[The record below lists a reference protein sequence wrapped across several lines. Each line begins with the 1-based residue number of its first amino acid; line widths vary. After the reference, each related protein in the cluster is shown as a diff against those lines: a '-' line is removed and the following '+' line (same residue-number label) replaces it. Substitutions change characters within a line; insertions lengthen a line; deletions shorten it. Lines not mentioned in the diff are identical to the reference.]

1 MANPKN
7 KNTNPKS
14 TKKINW
20 ETIKTV
26 TIAILATGIIAFI
39 AGAWTMHQFNGKLAQ
54 AVEQAQQ
61 AQQPAEKTAAAAP
74 LK

>member
-1 MANPKN
+1 MADQKN

-39 AGAWTMHQFNGKLAQ
+39 AGAWTMHQFNGTLAQ

-61 AQQPAEKTAAAAP
+61 PAESAAAAAAP